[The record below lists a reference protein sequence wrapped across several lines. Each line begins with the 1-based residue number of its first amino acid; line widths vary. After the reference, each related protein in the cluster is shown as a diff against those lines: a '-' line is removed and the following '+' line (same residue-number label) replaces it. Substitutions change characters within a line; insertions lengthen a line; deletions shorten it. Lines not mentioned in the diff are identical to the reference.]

1 MVTNGCYGKKYFI
14 NVQIYCHIGLVYKDI
29 EKGNCKLHFYESDL
43 TTDPTEELI
52 QGLQ

>member
-14 NVQIYCHIGLVYKDI
+14 NAQIYCQIGLVYKDI

-43 TTDPTEELI
+43 RTDPTEELI
-52 QGLQ
+52 QGLS